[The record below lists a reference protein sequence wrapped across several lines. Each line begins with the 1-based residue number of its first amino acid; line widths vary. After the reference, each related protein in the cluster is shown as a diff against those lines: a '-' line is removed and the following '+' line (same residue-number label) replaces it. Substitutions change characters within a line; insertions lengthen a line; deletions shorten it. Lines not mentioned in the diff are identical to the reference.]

1 MQYTQK
7 RTPRDYLGLT
17 LRGMLIGSAD
27 IVPGVSG
34 GTMAFILG
42 IYDELIDAVRSVVP
56 FLKDLVRLRWRAA
69 FESFPW
75 GFVLSIGLGILMA
88 VLGLARFLH
97 WALEAHPEYIFA
109 LFFGLIVASIFIV
122 GKRVYRWSPLN
133 ITSASLAAVG
143 AFILIGLA
151 PANTPHTPFYIFLS
165 GALAIP
171 ALILPG
177 VSGAFIL
184 VLLGKYH
191 YLLGVLLAL
200 DLIALG
206 IFFAGAATGLVTI
219 SNILRWL
226 LDHFHDLTIAV
237 LIGFMIGA
245 LRKVW
250 PWKVYEHVSE
260 AFVRE
265 INILPAGL
273 TPDIWAALGLMV
285 LGMLAIVAVDRVAI
299 RAHRFNVEET
309 APSKFSAAE

>member
-1 MQYTQK
+1 MQSIRK

-42 IYDELIDAVRSVVP
+42 IYDELIDAVRSIVP
-56 FLKDLVRLRWRAA
+56 FLKNLFRLRWREA
-69 FESFPW
+69 FQSLPW
-75 GFVLSIGLGILMA
+75 GFALSIGAGVVLA
-88 VLGLARFLH
+88 VAGMARFLH
-97 WALEAHPEYIFA
+97 WALEEHPEYIFA

-122 GKRVYRWSPLN
+122 GKRVNHWSPL
-133 ITSASLAAVG
+133 TLSASALAALG
-143 AFILIGLA
+143 AFLLIGLA
-151 PANTPHTPFYIFLS
+151 PASTPHTPFYVFLS

-200 DLIALG
+200 DLVALG
-206 IFFAGAATGLVTI
+206 IFFAGAATGLVTM

-226 LDHFHDLTIAV
+226 LDRFHDLTIAV
-237 LIGFMIGA
+237 LLGFMIGA

-260 AFVRE
+260 TFVRE
-265 INILPAGL
+265 INILPASL
-273 TPDIWAALGLMV
+273 TPEIWAAIGLMA
-285 LGMLAIVAVDRVAI
+285 LGILAIVAVDRIAS
-299 RAHRFNVEET
+299 RANLAEVEEL
-309 APSKFSAAE
+309 PSH